1 MIEIQHIAAFLRR
14 TEEWVVL
21 RLIDE
26 DLIDEIGPVDNGL
39 AQRFVCA
46 QLAGP
51 KWNYGVCSPGWM
63 AAYLSASLRWQRFTK
78 KRGLDG

>member
-26 DLIDEIGPVDNGL
+26 DLIDEIGAVDNGL
-39 AQRFVCA
+39 AQRFACA

-51 KWNYGVCSPGWM
+51 KLSCGACSPSWM
-63 AAYLSASLRWQRFTK
+63 AAYLAESARWQKFTK